1 MNLSRTLEDFSNLL
15 RNANFSIYA
24 SSKDEEDEE
33 EDDDGTLEKVKTISV
48 ENSFMEEKQQAICV
62 LREFSADTGAAFHP
76 FLQTAFEAVWKVI
89 DFPDEDIR
97 RSAVDAV
104 TQFAIAYYKA
114 GDEGAKEFA
123 TRSGQLRS
131 FSIYSTKKRASCA
144 SLRDSTSGLTSST
157 PAMVRTHTLDPTPD
171 APRS

>member
-1 MNLSRTLEDFSNLL
+1 
-15 RNANFSIYA
+15 
-24 SSKDEEDEE
+24 
-33 EDDDGTLEKVKTISV
+33 
-48 ENSFMEEKQQAICV
+48 MEEKQQAICA

-123 TRSGQLRS
+123 TRSGQLHIS
-131 FSIYSTKKRASCA
+131 NIII
-144 SLRDSTSGLTSST
+144 L
-157 PAMVRTHTLDPTPD
+157 
-171 APRS
+171 

>member
-1 MNLSRTLEDFSNLL
+1 
-15 RNANFSIYA
+15 
-24 SSKDEEDEE
+24 
-33 EDDDGTLEKVKTISV
+33 
-48 ENSFMEEKQQAICV
+48 MEEKQQAICA

-123 TRSGQLRS
+123 TRYGQLRIFFVIKESQKSYALFAKS
-131 FSIYSTKKRASCA
+131 FKLSFERVCCRIFWIH
-144 SLRDSTSGLTSST
+144 LFDFFL
-157 PAMVRTHTLDPTPD
+157 
-171 APRS
+171 PR